1 MSTIIQIAGMAA
13 ITAGA
18 LTISITAGLIVGG
31 VFLVIT
37 GIAAGR
43 K

>member
-1 MSTIIQIAGMAA
+1 MSTIIQVAGMIS

-18 LTISITAGLIVGG
+18 TIISMTLGLIVGG
-31 VFLVIT
+31 VFLIIT
-37 GIAAGR
+37 GVAVGR

>member
-1 MSTIIQIAGMAA
+1 MSTIIQVAGMAA

-18 LTISITAGLIVGG
+18 AMISITAGLIVGG

-43 K
+43 N

>member
-1 MSTIIQIAGMAA
+1 MSTIIQVTGMVV
-13 ITAGA
+13 ITAGVMM
-18 LTISITAGLIVGG
+18 ISLTAGLIVGG